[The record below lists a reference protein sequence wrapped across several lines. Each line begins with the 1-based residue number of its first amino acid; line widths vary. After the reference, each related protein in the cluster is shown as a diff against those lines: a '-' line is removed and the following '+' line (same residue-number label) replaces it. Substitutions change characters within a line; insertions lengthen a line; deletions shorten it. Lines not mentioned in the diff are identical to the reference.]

1 MFENNRGGAETRR
14 KHTAPMNLHHNY
26 PHSLIILIHLAALS
40 GLDSGQTTKAQRS
53 DSSGP
58 HSVRSHRT
66 RSSRS
71 GRNTRLR
78 APASD
83 LSSALNAQR
92 APPSPIPDPRTELEF
107 PFPSSSPGSS

>member
-40 GLDSGQTTKAQRS
+40 GLDSGQTIEAQRS

-71 GRNTRLR
+71 VRNTRLR
-78 APASD
+78 APAAD
-83 LSSALNAQR
+83 LSSALDAQR
-92 APPSPIPDPRTELEF
+92 SAAPLTASPGKERASPIPWSIARA
-107 PFPSSSPGSS
+107 